1 MEQPVIKEGTLA
13 LIDTF
18 AYLFRS
24 YYMSAKNKPL
34 TNDKGFPTGLL
45 TGLVGMVKKFYKD
58 RKNMPFIVFALES
71 QTKTKRAEKL
81 GEYKQNRKD
90 APKEMLLQIPIAL
103 EWLQKMGFTC
113 VEVNGFEADDVIASL
128 ATLSPYKTRIYS
140 KDKDFNQLLSDK
152 IALFDGKTEF
162 LAKDCVEKYGILPSQ
177 FTDYQGIVGDSSD
190 NYKGV
195 KGIGSKNAKELLQQL
210 GSLEKIYENLD
221 LAKNLLS
228 PKMYQ
233 ALIQDKGSAFLSKEL
248 ATLER
253 GCIKEFDFLSCA
265 FPSENPLLKI
275 KDELKEYGFI
285 STLRDL
291 ENSPTPLILENTPL
305 LDSMPILENA
315 PILDSVPILENAPIL
330 DSVPASDN
338 APKKSRM
345 IVLES
350 AAPLNAFLEKLKN
363 PNARVFMRLVLNKE
377 KKVLALA
384 FLLQDQGY
392 FLPLE
397 EALFSPFSL
406 EFLENAFS
414 QMLQHAQ
421 IVGHDLKP
429 LLSFLKAKYQVPL
442 ENIRIQDTQILAF
455 LKNPEKVGFDEV
467 LREYLKEELIPHEKI
482 KDFKAKAEKSEQL
495 NTELNALKRLC
506 EYFETGGLEEGL
518 LTLARDIETPFVKV
532 LMDMEFQGF
541 KIDAPYFKRLEQEFK
556 DELKVLERQ
565 ILDLIGVDFNLN
577 SPKQLGEV
585 LYEKLG
591 LPKNKSHST
600 DEKNLLKILDKHPS
614 IALILEYREL
624 NKLFNTYTTPLL
636 RLKDKDDKIHTTFIQ
651 TGTATGRLS
660 SHSPNLQ
667 NIPVRSPKG
676 LLIRKGFIASSKEYC
691 LLGVDY
697 SQIELRLLAHFSQDK
712 DLMEAFLKGRDIHL
726 ETSKALFGGDLAK
739 EKRSIAKSI
748 NFGLVYGMGSKKLS
762 ETLNIPLN
770 EAKSYIEAYFKRFPS
785 IKDYLNRMKEEI
797 LKTSKAFTL
806 LGRYRVFDFT
816 GANDY
821 VKGNYLREGVNAI
834 FQGSASDLL
843 KLGMLKVS
851 ERFKNNPSV
860 RLLLQVHDELIFEI
874 EEKNAPELQQEIQ
887 RILNDEVYPLRVP
900 LETSAFVANRWNE
913 LKG

>member
-58 RKNMPFIVFALES
+58 KKNMPFIVFALES

-113 VEVNGFEADDVIASL
+113 VEVSGFEADDVIASL

-162 LAKDCVEKYGILPSQ
+162 LAKDCVKKYGILPSQ

-195 KGIGSKNAKELLQQL
+195 KGIGSKNAKELLQRL

-221 LAKNLLS
+221 LAKNLLN

-233 ALIQDKGSAFLSKEL
+233 ALIQDKESAFLSKEL

-253 GCIKEFDFLSCA
+253 GCIKEFDFSSCA

-291 ENSPTPLILENTPL
+291 ENSPTPLILENTPA
-305 LDSMPILENA
+305 LDNMPIL
-315 PILDSVPILENAPIL
+315 
-330 DSVPASDN
+330 DN

-350 AAPLNAFLEKLKN
+350 AAFLSAFLERLKKTK
-363 PNARVFMRLVLNKE
+363 ARIFTRLVLDKE

-384 FLLQDQGY
+384 FLCEDQGY

-414 QMLQHAQ
+414 QMLQHAC
-421 IVGHDLKP
+421 IIGHDLKP
-429 LLSFLKAKYQVPL
+429 LLSFLKAKYQVSL

-467 LREYLKEELIPHEKI
+467 LKEYLKEDLIPHEKI
-482 KDFKAKAEKSEQL
+482 KDFKTKAEKLELLSV
-495 NTELNALKRLC
+495 ELNALKRLC
-506 EYFETGGLEEGL
+506 EYFEKGGLEENL
-518 LTLARDIETPFVKV
+518 LSLARGVETPFMKV
-532 LMDMEFQGF
+532 LMGMEFQGF

-556 DELKVLERQ
+556 NELHVLERQ

-577 SPKQLGEV
+577 SPKQLSEI
-585 LYEKLG
+585 LYEKLE
-591 LPKNKSHST
+591 LPQNKSRST
-600 DEKNLLKILDKHPS
+600 DEKSLLKILDKHPS

-762 ETLNIPLN
+762 ETLNIPLS

-806 LGRYRVFDFT
+806 LGRYRVFDFA
-816 GANDY
+816 GANDHI
-821 VKGNYLREGVNAI
+821 KGNYLREGVNAI

-874 EEKNAPELQQEIQ
+874 EEKNALELQQEIQ

-900 LETSAFVANRWNE
+900 LETSAFIAKRWNE

>member
-1 MEQPVIKEGTLA
+1 MEEPVIKEGTLA

-58 RKNMPFIVFALES
+58 KKNMPFIVFALES

-103 EWLQKMGFTC
+103 EWLQKMGFVC

-195 KGIGSKNAKELLQQL
+195 KGIGSKNAKELLQRL

-253 GCIKEFDFLSCA
+253 GCIKEFDFSSCA

-291 ENSPTPLILENTPL
+291 ENSPTPLILENAPL
-305 LDSMPILENA
+305 LDNT
-315 PILDSVPILENAPIL
+315 
-330 DSVPASDN
+330 PASDN

-345 IVLES
+345 IVLENIALLS
-350 AAPLNAFLEKLKN
+350 AFLEKLEKTK
-363 PNARVFMRLVLNKE
+363 ARIFMRLALDKE

-384 FLLQDQGY
+384 FLYEDQGY

-397 EALFSPFSL
+397 EALFSPFSS
-406 EFLENAFS
+406 EFLQNAFFK
-414 QMLQHAQ
+414 MLQHAQ
-421 IVGHDLKP
+421 IIGHDLKP
-429 LLSFLKAKYQVPL
+429 LLSFLKAKYQVSL

-467 LREYLKEELIPHEKI
+467 LKEYLKEELVPHEKI
-482 KDFKAKAEKSEQL
+482 KDFKTKSKAEKLELLSV
-495 NTELNALKRLC
+495 ELNALKRLC
-506 EYFETGGLEEGL
+506 EYFEKGGLEEGL
-518 LTLARDIETPFVKV
+518 LALAREVETPFMKV
-532 LMDMEFQGF
+532 LMGMEFQGF

-556 DELKVLERQ
+556 NELHVLERQ

-577 SPKQLGEV
+577 SPKQLSEI
-585 LYEKLG
+585 LYEKLE
-591 LPKNKSHST
+591 LPQNKSHST
-600 DEKNLLKILDKHPS
+600 DEKSLLKILDKHPS

-676 LLIRKGFIASSKEYC
+676 LLIRKGFISSSKEYC

-712 DLMEAFLKGRDIHL
+712 DLMDAFLKGRDIHL
-726 ETSKALFGGDLAK
+726 ETSKALFGEDLAK

-806 LGRYRVFDFT
+806 LGRYRVFDFA
-816 GANDY
+816 GVNDY
-821 VKGNYLREGVNAI
+821 IKGNYLREGVNAI

-851 ERFKNNPSV
+851 ERFKNDPSV

-874 EEKNAPELQQEIQ
+874 EEKNALELQQEIQ

-900 LETSAFVANRWNE
+900 LETSAFMAKRWNE

>member
-1 MEQPVIKEGTLA
+1 MEEPVIKEGTLA

-113 VEVNGFEADDVIASL
+113 VEVSGFEADDVIASL

-195 KGIGSKNAKELLQQL
+195 KGIGSKNAKELLQRL

-233 ALIQDKGSAFLSKEL
+233 ALIQDKESAFLSKEL

-291 ENSPTPLILENTPL
+291 ENSPTPLILENTPA
-305 LDSMPILENA
+305 LENT
-315 PILDSVPILENAPIL
+315 L
-330 DSVPASDN
+330 ASDN

-345 IVLES
+345 IVLENTE
-350 AAPLNAFLEKLKN
+350 PLSAFLEKLKKT
-363 PNARVFMRLVLNKE
+363 NARIFMRLVLDKE

-384 FLLQDQGY
+384 FLYEDQGY

-406 EFLENAFS
+406 EFLQNAFFK
-414 QMLQHAQ
+414 MLQHAQ
-421 IVGHDLKP
+421 IIGHDLKP
-429 LLSFLKAKYQVPL
+429 LLSFLKAKYQVSL

-467 LREYLKEELIPHEKI
+467 LKEYLKEEWIPHEKI
-482 KDFKAKAEKSEQL
+482 KDFKTKSKVGKLEQL
-495 NTELNALKRLC
+495 DMELNALKRLC
-506 EYFETGGLEEGL
+506 EYFEKGGLEENL
-518 LTLARDIETPFVKV
+518 LALAREVETPFVKV
-532 LMDMEFQGF
+532 LMGMEFQGF

-556 DELKVLERQ
+556 NELHVLERQ
-565 ILDLIGVDFNLN
+565 ILELIGVDFNLN
-577 SPKQLGEV
+577 SPKQLSEI
-585 LYEKLG
+585 LYEKLE
-591 LPKNKSHST
+591 LPQNKSHST
-600 DEKNLLKILDKHPS
+600 DEKSLLKILDKHPS

-712 DLMEAFLKGRDIHL
+712 DLMDAFLKGRDIHL
-726 ETSKALFGGDLAK
+726 ETSKALFGEDLAK

-785 IKDYLNRMKEEI
+785 IKDYLSRMKEEI

-821 VKGNYLREGVNAI
+821 IKGNYLREGVNAI

-874 EEKNAPELQQEIQ
+874 EEKNALELQQEIQ

-900 LETSAFVANRWNE
+900 LETSAFIAKRWNE

>member
-34 TNDKGFPTGLL
+34 TNNKGFPTGLL

-58 RKNMPFIVFALES
+58 KKNMPFIVFALES

-113 VEVNGFEADDVIASL
+113 VEVSGFEADDVIASL

-162 LAKDCVEKYGILPSQ
+162 LAKDCVKKYGILPSQ

-195 KGIGSKNAKELLQQL
+195 KGIGSKNAKELLQRL

-233 ALIQDKGSAFLSKEL
+233 ALIQDKESAFLSKEL

-253 GCIKEFDFLSCA
+253 ECIKEFDFSSCT

-291 ENSPTPLILENTPL
+291 ENSPTPLILDNTPL
-305 LDSMPILENA
+305 LENT
-315 PILDSVPILENAPIL
+315 PT
-330 DSVPASDN
+330 SDN

-345 IVLES
+345 IVLENTAFLS
-350 AAPLNAFLEKLKN
+350 AFLEKLEN
-363 PNARVFMRLVLNKE
+363 SNARIFMRLVLDKE

-384 FLLQDQGY
+384 FLYEDQGY

-397 EALFSPFSL
+397 EVLFSPFSL
-406 EFLENAFS
+406 EFLQNAFFK
-414 QMLQHAQ
+414 MLQHAQ
-421 IVGHDLKP
+421 IIGHDLKP
-429 LLSFLKAKYQVPL
+429 LLSFLKAKYQVSL

-467 LREYLKEELIPHEKI
+467 LKEYLKEEWIPHEKI
-482 KDFKAKAEKSEQL
+482 KDFKTKSKAEKLEQL
-495 NTELNALKRLC
+495 DMELNALKRLC
-506 EYFETGGLEEGL
+506 EYFEKGGLEEGL
-518 LTLARDIETPFVKV
+518 LVLAREVETPFMKV
-532 LMDMEFQGF
+532 LMGMEFQGF
-541 KIDAPYFKRLEQEFK
+541 KIDTPYFKRLEQEFK
-556 DELKVLERQ
+556 NELHVLERQ
-565 ILDLIGVDFNLN
+565 ILELIGADFNLN
-577 SPKQLGEV
+577 SPKQLSEI
-585 LYEKLG
+585 LYEKLE

-600 DEKNLLKILDKHPS
+600 DEKSLLKILDKHPS

-712 DLMEAFLKGRDIHL
+712 DLMDAFLKGRDIHL
-726 ETSKALFGGDLAK
+726 ETSKALFGEDLAK

-762 ETLNIPLN
+762 ETLNIPLS

-821 VKGNYLREGVNAI
+821 IKGNYLRESVNAI

-874 EEKNAPELQQEIQ
+874 EEKNALELQQEIQ

-900 LETSAFVANRWNE
+900 LETSAFIAKRWNE

>member
-195 KGIGSKNAKELLQQL
+195 KGIGSKNAKELLQRL

-233 ALIQDKGSAFLSKEL
+233 ALIHDKESAFLSKEL

-291 ENSPTPLILENTPL
+291 ENSPTPLILDNAPV
-305 LDSMPILENA
+305 LENA
-315 PILDSVPILENAPIL
+315 SAL
-330 DSVPASDN
+330 DN

-345 IVLES
+345 IVLEN
-350 AAPLNAFLEKLKN
+350 AAPLSAFLEKLEKT
-363 PNARVFMRLVLNKE
+363 NARVFMRLVLDKE

-384 FLLQDQGY
+384 FLYEDQGY

-406 EFLENAFS
+406 EFLQNAFS
-414 QMLQHAQ
+414 QMLQHVQ
-421 IVGHDLKP
+421 IIGHDLKP

-467 LREYLKEELIPHEKI
+467 LKEYLKEDLVSHEKI
-482 KDFKAKAEKSEQL
+482 KDFKTKSKVEKLEQL
-495 NTELNALKRLC
+495 DMELNALKRLC
-506 EYFETGGLEEGL
+506 EYFEKGGLEENL
-518 LTLARDIETPFVKV
+518 LALAREIETPFVKV
-532 LMDMEFQGF
+532 LMGMEFQGF

-556 DELKVLERQ
+556 NELNVLERQ

-624 NKLFNTYTTPLL
+624 SKLFNTYTTPLL

-726 ETSKALFGGDLAK
+726 ETSKALFGEDLAK

-762 ETLNIPLN
+762 ETLNISLN

-821 VKGNYLREGVNAI
+821 IKGNYLREGVNAI

-874 EEKNAPELQQEIQ
+874 EEKNALELQQEIQ

-900 LETSAFVANRWNE
+900 LETSAFVAKRWNE
-913 LKG
+913 LKD

>member
-34 TNDKGFPTGLL
+34 TNNKGFPTGLL

-152 IALFDGKTEF
+152 IVLFDGKTEF

-190 NYKGV
+190 NYKGI
-195 KGIGSKNAKELLQQL
+195 KGIGSKNAKELLQRL

-233 ALIQDKGSAFLSKEL
+233 ALIQDKASAFLSKEL

-253 GCIKEFDFLSCA
+253 GCIKEFDFLGCA

-291 ENSPTPLILENTPL
+291 ENSPLIL
-305 LDSMPILENA
+305 DNA
-315 PILDSVPILENAPIL
+315 SAL
-330 DSVPASDN
+330 DN
-338 APKKSRM
+338 APTLDSALSLDNASKKSRM
-345 IVLES
+345 IVLEN
-350 AAPLNAFLEKLKN
+350 AALLSMFLEKLKN
-363 PNARVFMRLVLNKE
+363 PNARVFARLVLDKE

-384 FLLQDQGY
+384 FLLEDQGY

-406 EFLENAFS
+406 GFLENAFS

-421 IVGHDLKP
+421 IIGHDLKP
-429 LLSFLKAKYQVPL
+429 LLSFLKAKYQVSL

-467 LREYLKEELIPHEKI
+467 LKEYLKEDLIPHEKI
-482 KDFKAKAEKSEQL
+482 KDFKTKAEKLELLSV
-495 NTELNALKRLC
+495 ELNALKRLC
-506 EYFETGGLEEGL
+506 EYFEKGGLEEDL
-518 LTLARDIETPFVKV
+518 LTLARDIETPFMKV
-532 LMDMEFQGF
+532 LMGMEFQGF

-565 ILDLIGVDFNLN
+565 ILELIGVDFNLN

-785 IKDYLNRMKEEI
+785 IKDYLNGMREEI

-806 LGRYRVFDFT
+806 FGRYRVFDFT

-821 VKGNYLREGVNAI
+821 IKGNYLREGVNAI

-874 EEKNAPELQQEIQ
+874 EEKNALELQQEIQ

>member
-58 RKNMPFIVFALES
+58 KKNMPFIVFALES

-162 LAKDCVEKYGILPSQ
+162 LVKDCVEKYGILPSQ

-190 NYKGV
+190 NYKGI

-233 ALIQDKGSAFLSKEL
+233 ALIHDKESAFLSKEL

-291 ENSPTPLILENTPL
+291 ENSPLIV
-305 LDSMPILENA
+305 ENA
-315 PILDSVPILENAPIL
+315 PILNNAPTLDSTPIL
-330 DSVPASDN
+330 DN
-338 APKKSRM
+338 TPKKSRM
-345 IVLES
+345 IVLENTELLS
-350 AAPLNAFLEKLKN
+350 MSLEKLKN
-363 PNARVFMRLVLNKE
+363 PNARVFVRLVLDKE

-406 EFLENAFS
+406 EFLQNAFS
-414 QMLQHAQ
+414 QILQHAC
-421 IVGHDLKP
+421 IIGHDLKP
-429 LLSFLKAKYQVPL
+429 LLSFLKAKYQVSL
-442 ENIRIQDTQILAF
+442 ENIHIQDTQILAF

-467 LREYLKEELIPHEKI
+467 LREYLKEELVPHEKI
-482 KDFKAKAEKSEQL
+482 KDFKTKSKAEKSEQL
-495 NTELNALKRLC
+495 NMELNALKRLC
-506 EYFETGGLEEGL
+506 EYFEKGGLEEDL
-518 LTLARDIETPFVKV
+518 LILARDIETPFVKV
-532 LMDMEFQGF
+532 LMGMEFQGF

-556 DELKVLERQ
+556 DELNILEHQ

-577 SPKQLGEV
+577 SPKQLSEV
-585 LYEKLG
+585 LYDKLG

-614 IALILEYREL
+614 IPLILEYREL

-762 ETLNIPLN
+762 ETLNIPLS

-806 LGRYRVFDFT
+806 LGRYRVFDFN
-816 GANDY
+816 GVNDY

-834 FQGSASDLL
+834 FQGSTSDLL

-900 LETSAFVANRWNE
+900 LETSAFIAKRWNE

>member
-1 MEQPVIKEGTLA
+1 MEEPVIKEGTLA

-103 EWLQKMGFTC
+103 EWLQKMGFVC
-113 VEVNGFEADDVIASL
+113 VEVSGFEADDVIASL

-195 KGIGSKNAKELLQQL
+195 KGIGSKNAKELLQRL

-233 ALIQDKGSAFLSKEL
+233 ALIQDKESAFLSKEL

-253 GCIKEFDFLSCA
+253 GCIKEFDFSSCA

-291 ENSPTPLILENTPL
+291 ENSPTPLILNNTPALENT
-305 LDSMPILENA
+305 
-315 PILDSVPILENAPIL
+315 
-330 DSVPASDN
+330 PASDN
-338 APKKSRM
+338 APKKSRL
-345 IVLES
+345 IVLENPE
-350 AAPLNAFLEKLKN
+350 PLSAFLEKLKN
-363 PNARVFMRLVLNKE
+363 SNARIFMRLALDKE

-384 FLLQDQGY
+384 FLYEDQGY

-406 EFLENAFS
+406 EFLQNAFFK
-414 QMLQHAQ
+414 MLQHAQ
-421 IVGHDLKP
+421 IIGHDLKP
-429 LLSFLKAKYQVPL
+429 LLSFLKAKYQVSL

-467 LREYLKEELIPHEKI
+467 LKEYLKEEWSPHEKI
-482 KDFKAKAEKSEQL
+482 KDFKTKSKAGKLEQL
-495 NTELNALKRLC
+495 DMELNALKRLC
-506 EYFETGGLEEGL
+506 EYFEKGGLEEGL
-518 LTLARDIETPFVKV
+518 LALAREVETPFMKV
-532 LMDMEFQGF
+532 LMGMEFQGF
-541 KIDAPYFKRLEQEFK
+541 KIDAPYFKHLEQEFK
-556 DELKVLERQ
+556 NELHVLERQ

-577 SPKQLGEV
+577 SPKQLSEI
-585 LYEKLG
+585 LYEKLE

-600 DEKNLLKILDKHPS
+600 DEKSLLKILDKHPS

-712 DLMEAFLKGRDIHL
+712 DLMDAFLKGRDIHL

-806 LGRYRVFDFT
+806 LGRYRVFDFN
-816 GANDY
+816 GVNDY
-821 VKGNYLREGVNAI
+821 IKGNYLREGVNAI

-874 EEKNAPELQQEIQ
+874 EEKNALELQQEIQ

>member
-113 VEVNGFEADDVIASL
+113 VEISGFEADDVIATL

-233 ALIQDKGSAFLSKEL
+233 ALIQDKESAFLSKEL

-291 ENSPTPLILENTPL
+291 ENSPTPLIV
-305 LDSMPILENA
+305 ENA
-315 PILDSVPILENAPIL
+315 PILNNAPTLDSTPIL
-330 DSVPASDN
+330 DN
-338 APKKSRM
+338 APKKSRL

-350 AAPLNAFLEKLKN
+350 AEPLSMFLEKLKN
-363 PNARVFMRLVLNKE
+363 PNARVFMRLVLDKD
-377 KKVLALA
+377 KKILALA

-406 EFLENAFS
+406 EFLQNAFS
-414 QMLQHAQ
+414 QMLQHAC
-421 IVGHDLKP
+421 IIGHDLKP
-429 LLSFLKAKYQVPL
+429 LLSFLKAKYQVSL
-442 ENIRIQDTQILAF
+442 ENIHIQDTQILAF

-467 LREYLKEELIPHEKI
+467 LKEYLKEDLIPHEKI
-482 KDFKAKAEKSEQL
+482 KDFKTTSKAEKSGQL
-495 NTELNALKRLC
+495 NMELNALKRLC
-506 EYFETGGLEEGL
+506 EYFEKGGLEENL
-518 LTLARDIETPFVKV
+518 LTLAKGIETPFVKV
-532 LMDMEFQGF
+532 LMGMEFQGF

-556 DELKVLERQ
+556 NELNVLERQ

-577 SPKQLGEV
+577 SPKQLGEI
-585 LYEKLG
+585 LYDKLG

-614 IALILEYREL
+614 IPLILEYREL

-726 ETSKALFGGDLAK
+726 ETSKALFGEDLAK

-762 ETLNIPLN
+762 ETLSIPLS

-785 IKDYLNRMKEEI
+785 IKDYLNGMREEI

-900 LETSAFVANRWNE
+900 LETSAFIAKRWNE

>member
-1 MEQPVIKEGTLA
+1 MEEPVIKEGTLA

-103 EWLQKMGFTC
+103 EWLQKMGFAC
-113 VEVNGFEADDVIASL
+113 VEVSGFEADDVIASL

-162 LAKDCVEKYGILPSQ
+162 LAQDCVEKYGILPSQ

-195 KGIGSKNAKELLQQL
+195 KGIGSKNAKELLQRL

-233 ALIQDKGSAFLSKEL
+233 ALIQDKESAFLSKEL

-291 ENSPTPLILENTPL
+291 ENSPTPLILDNTPL
-305 LDSMPILENA
+305 LE
-315 PILDSVPILENAPIL
+315 
-330 DSVPASDN
+330 N
-338 APKKSRM
+338 APKKSCM

-350 AAPLNAFLEKLKN
+350 AAPLSAFLERLKKT
-363 PNARVFMRLVLNKE
+363 NARIFMRLALDKE

-384 FLLQDQGY
+384 FLYEDQGY

-406 EFLENAFS
+406 EFLQNAFFK
-414 QMLQHAQ
+414 MLQHAQ
-421 IVGHDLKP
+421 IIGHDLKP
-429 LLSFLKAKYQVPL
+429 LLSFLKAKYQVSL

-467 LREYLKEELIPHEKI
+467 LKEYLKEEWIPHEKI
-482 KDFKAKAEKSEQL
+482 KDFKTKSKAGKLEQL
-495 NTELNALKRLC
+495 DMELNALKRLC
-506 EYFETGGLEEGL
+506 EYFEKGGLEENL
-518 LTLARDIETPFVKV
+518 LALAREVETPFVKV
-532 LMDMEFQGF
+532 LMGMEFQGF

-556 DELKVLERQ
+556 NELHVLERQ
-565 ILDLIGVDFNLN
+565 ILELIGVDFNLN
-577 SPKQLGEV
+577 SPKQLSEI
-585 LYEKLG
+585 LYEKLE
-591 LPKNKSHST
+591 LPQNKSRST
-600 DEKNLLKILDKHPS
+600 DEKSLLKILDKHPS

-762 ETLNIPLN
+762 ETLNIPLS

-806 LGRYRVFDFT
+806 LGRYRVFDFA

-821 VKGNYLREGVNAI
+821 IKGNYLREGVNAI

-874 EEKNAPELQQEIQ
+874 EEKNALELQQEIQ

-900 LETSAFVANRWNE
+900 LETSAFIAKRWNE

>member
-1 MEQPVIKEGTLA
+1 MEEPVIKEGTLA

-24 YYMSAKNKPL
+24 YYMSTKNKPL

-113 VEVNGFEADDVIASL
+113 VEVSGFEADDVIASL

-152 IALFDGKTEF
+152 IVLFDGKTEF
-162 LAKDCVEKYGILPSQ
+162 LAKDCVKKYGILPSQ

-195 KGIGSKNAKELLQQL
+195 KGIGSKNAKELLQRL

-233 ALIQDKGSAFLSKEL
+233 ALIQDKESAFLSKEL

-253 GCIKEFDFLSCA
+253 GCIKEFDFSSCA

-291 ENSPTPLILENTPL
+291 ENSPTPLILDNAPL
-305 LDSMPILENA
+305 LDNTL
-315 PILDSVPILENAPIL
+315 
-330 DSVPASDN
+330 ASDN

-345 IVLES
+345 IVLENTV
-350 AAPLNAFLEKLKN
+350 PLSAFLEKLKKT
-363 PNARVFMRLVLNKE
+363 NARIFMRLVLDKE

-384 FLLQDQGY
+384 FLYEDQGY

-406 EFLENAFS
+406 EFLQNAFFK
-414 QMLQHAQ
+414 MLQHAQ
-421 IVGHDLKP
+421 IIGHDLKP
-429 LLSFLKAKYQVPL
+429 LLSFLKAKYQVSL

-467 LREYLKEELIPHEKI
+467 LKEYLKEEWIPHEKI
-482 KDFKAKAEKSEQL
+482 KDFKTKSKAGKLEQL
-495 NTELNALKRLC
+495 DMELNALKRLC
-506 EYFETGGLEEGL
+506 EYFEKGGLEENL
-518 LTLARDIETPFVKV
+518 LALAREVETPFVKV
-532 LMDMEFQGF
+532 LMGMEFQGF
-541 KIDAPYFKRLEQEFK
+541 KIDVPYFKRLEQELK
-556 DELKVLERQ
+556 NELHVLERQ
-565 ILDLIGVDFNLN
+565 ILELIGVDFNLN
-577 SPKQLGEV
+577 SPKQLSEI
-585 LYEKLG
+585 LYEKLE

-600 DEKNLLKILDKHPS
+600 DEKSLLKILDKHPS

-712 DLMEAFLKGRDIHL
+712 DLMDAFLKGRDIHL
-726 ETSKALFGGDLAK
+726 ETSKALFGEDLAK

-821 VKGNYLREGVNAI
+821 IKGNYLREGVNAI

-874 EEKNAPELQQEIQ
+874 EEKNALELQQEIQ

-900 LETSAFVANRWNE
+900 LETSAFMAKRWNE

>member
-1 MEQPVIKEGTLA
+1 MEEPVIKEGTLA

-58 RKNMPFIVFALES
+58 KKNMPFIVFALES

-113 VEVNGFEADDVIASL
+113 VEVSGFEADDVIASL

-195 KGIGSKNAKELLQQL
+195 KGIGSKNAKELLQRL

-253 GCIKEFDFLSCA
+253 GCIKEFDFSSCA

-291 ENSPTPLILENTPL
+291 ENSPTPLILDNTPL
-305 LDSMPILENA
+305 LDNT
-315 PILDSVPILENAPIL
+315 
-330 DSVPASDN
+330 PASDN

-345 IVLES
+345 IVLENT
-350 AAPLNAFLEKLKN
+350 APLSAFLEKLKKTN
-363 PNARVFMRLVLNKE
+363 ERIFMRLVLDKE

-384 FLLQDQGY
+384 FLYEDQGY

-406 EFLENAFS
+406 EFLQNAFS
-414 QMLQHAQ
+414 QILQHAQ
-421 IVGHDLKP
+421 IIGHDLKP
-429 LLSFLKAKYQVPL
+429 LLSFLKAKYQVSL

-467 LREYLKEELIPHEKI
+467 LKQYLKEELIPHEKI
-482 KDFKAKAEKSEQL
+482 KDFKTKSKAGKLEQL
-495 NTELNALKRLC
+495 DMELNALKRLC
-506 EYFETGGLEEGL
+506 EYFEKGGLEENL
-518 LTLARDIETPFVKV
+518 LALAREVETPFVKV
-532 LMDMEFQGF
+532 LMGMEFQGF

-556 DELKVLERQ
+556 NELHVLERQ
-565 ILDLIGVDFNLN
+565 ILELIGANFNLN
-577 SPKQLGEV
+577 SPKQLSEV
-585 LYEKLG
+585 LYEKLE
-591 LPKNKSHST
+591 LPQNKSRST
-600 DEKNLLKILDKHPS
+600 DEKSLLKILDKHPS

-712 DLMEAFLKGRDIHL
+712 DLIDAFLKGRDIHL
-726 ETSKALFGGDLAK
+726 ETSKALFGEDLAK

-806 LGRYRVFDFT
+806 LGRYRVFDFV

-874 EEKNAPELQQEIQ
+874 EEKNALELQQEIQ

>member
-1 MEQPVIKEGTLA
+1 MEEPVIKEGTLA

-34 TNDKGFPTGLL
+34 TNVKGFPTGLL

-58 RKNMPFIVFALES
+58 KKNMPFIVFALES

-113 VEVNGFEADDVIASL
+113 VEVSGFEADDVIASL

-162 LAKDCVEKYGILPSQ
+162 LVKDCVEKYGILPSQ

-195 KGIGSKNAKELLQQL
+195 KGIGSKNAKELLQRL

-253 GCIKEFDFLSCA
+253 GCIKEFDFSSCA

-291 ENSPTPLILENTPL
+291 ENPPTPLILEN
-305 LDSMPILENA
+305 M
-315 PILDSVPILENAPIL
+315 
-330 DSVPASDN
+330 PASDNAPLLEN

-345 IVLES
+345 IVLENT
-350 AAPLNAFLEKLKN
+350 APLSAFLEKLKN
-363 PNARVFMRLVLNKE
+363 SNARIFMRLVLDKE

-384 FLLQDQGY
+384 FLFKDQGY

-406 EFLENAFS
+406 EFLQNAFFK
-414 QMLQHAQ
+414 MLQHAQ

-429 LLSFLKAKYQVPL
+429 LLSFLKAKYQVSL

-467 LREYLKEELIPHEKI
+467 LKEYLKEEWIPHEKI
-482 KDFKAKAEKSEQL
+482 KDFKTKSKAEKLELLSV
-495 NTELNALKRLC
+495 ELNALKRLC
-506 EYFETGGLEEGL
+506 EYFEKGGLEEGL
-518 LTLARDIETPFVKV
+518 LALAREVETPFVKV
-532 LMDMEFQGF
+532 LIGMEFQGF

-556 DELKVLERQ
+556 NELHVLECQ
-565 ILDLIGVDFNLN
+565 ILELIGVDFNLN
-577 SPKQLGEV
+577 SPKQLSEI
-585 LYEKLG
+585 LYEKLE
-591 LPKNKSHST
+591 LPQNKSHST
-600 DEKNLLKILDKHPS
+600 DEKSLLKILDKHPS

-712 DLMEAFLKGRDIHL
+712 DLMDAFLKGRDIHL
-726 ETSKALFGGDLAK
+726 ETSKALFGEDLAK

-821 VKGNYLREGVNAI
+821 IKSNYLREGVNAI

-900 LETSAFVANRWNE
+900 LETSAFIAKRWNE

>member
-58 RKNMPFIVFALES
+58 KKNMPFIVFALES
-71 QTKTKRAEKL
+71 QTKTKRSEKL

-113 VEVNGFEADDVIASL
+113 VEVSGFEADDVIASL

-195 KGIGSKNAKELLQQL
+195 KGIGSKNAKELLQRL

-233 ALIQDKGSAFLSKEL
+233 ALIQDKESAFLSKEL

-253 GCIKEFDFLSCA
+253 GCIKEFDFSSCA

-291 ENSPTPLILENTPL
+291 ENSPTPLILEN
-305 LDSMPILENA
+305 A
-315 PILDSVPILENAPIL
+315 PTS
-330 DSVPASDN
+330 DSVPALEN
-338 APKKSRM
+338 APKKSRL
-345 IVLES
+345 IVLENT
-350 AAPLNAFLEKLKN
+350 APFNAFLEKLKKT
-363 PNARVFMRLVLNKE
+363 NARIFMRLVLDKE

-384 FLLQDQGY
+384 FLLEDQGY

-406 EFLENAFS
+406 EFLQNAFS
-414 QMLQHAQ
+414 QMLQHAC
-421 IVGHDLKP
+421 IIGHDLKP
-429 LLSFLKAKYQVPL
+429 LLSFLKAKYQVSL
-442 ENIRIQDTQILAF
+442 EDIRIQDTQILAF

-467 LREYLKEELIPHEKI
+467 LKEYLKEELVPHEKI
-482 KDFKAKAEKSEQL
+482 KDFKTKSKAGKLEQL
-495 NTELNALKRLC
+495 DMELNALKRLC
-506 EYFETGGLEEGL
+506 EYFEKGGLEEGL
-518 LTLARDIETPFVKV
+518 LALAREVETPFIKV
-532 LMDMEFQGF
+532 LMGMEFQGF

-556 DELKVLERQ
+556 NELHALERQ

-577 SPKQLGEV
+577 SPKQLSEV

-600 DEKNLLKILDKHPS
+600 DEKSLLKILDKHPS

-676 LLIRKGFIASSKEYC
+676 LLIRKGFIASSNEYC

-712 DLMEAFLKGRDIHL
+712 DLMDAFLKGRDIHL

-770 EAKSYIEAYFKRFPS
+770 EAKNYIEAYFKRFPS

-821 VKGNYLREGVNAI
+821 IKGNYLREGVNAI

-874 EEKNAPELQQEIQ
+874 EEKNALELQQEIQ

-900 LETSAFVANRWNE
+900 LETSVFMAKRWNE

>member
-1 MEQPVIKEGTLA
+1 MEEPVIKEGTLA

-34 TNDKGFPTGLL
+34 TNVKGFPTGLL

-113 VEVNGFEADDVIASL
+113 VEVSGFEADDVIASL

-195 KGIGSKNAKELLQQL
+195 KGIGSKNAKELLQRL

-233 ALIQDKGSAFLSKEL
+233 ALIQDKASAFLSKEL

-253 GCIKEFDFLSCA
+253 GCIKEFDFSSCA

-291 ENSPTPLILENTPL
+291 ENSPTPLILENAPA
-305 LDSMPILENA
+305 LDNA
-315 PILDSVPILENAPIL
+315 PTLDNTPTL
-330 DSVPASDN
+330 DN

-345 IVLES
+345 IVLENT
-350 AAPLNAFLEKLKN
+350 APLSAFLEKLEKT
-363 PNARVFMRLVLNKE
+363 NARVFMRLVLDKD

-384 FLLQDQGY
+384 FLYEDQGY

-397 EALFSPFSL
+397 EVLFSPFSS
-406 EFLENAFS
+406 EFLQNAFFK
-414 QMLQHAQ
+414 MLQHAQ
-421 IVGHDLKP
+421 IIGHDLKP
-429 LLSFLKAKYQVPL
+429 LLSFLKAKYQVSL

-467 LREYLKEELIPHEKI
+467 LKQYLKEEWIPHEKI
-482 KDFKAKAEKSEQL
+482 KDFKTKSKAEKLEQL
-495 NTELNALKRLC
+495 DMELNALKRLC
-506 EYFETGGLEEGL
+506 EYFEKGGLEEGL
-518 LTLARDIETPFVKV
+518 LALAREVETPFVKV
-532 LMDMEFQGF
+532 LMGMEFQGF

-556 DELKVLERQ
+556 NELHVLEHQ
-565 ILDLIGVDFNLN
+565 ILELIGANFNLN
-577 SPKQLGEV
+577 SPKQLSEI
-585 LYEKLG
+585 LYEKLE

-600 DEKNLLKILDKHPS
+600 DEKSLLKILDKHPS

-726 ETSKALFGGDLAK
+726 ETSKALFGEELAK

-806 LGRYRVFDFT
+806 LGRYRMFDFA
-816 GANDY
+816 GVNDY

-874 EEKNAPELQQEIQ
+874 EEKNALELQQEIQ

-900 LETSAFVANRWNE
+900 LETSAFMAKRWNE

>member
-24 YYMSAKNKPL
+24 YYMSAKTKPL

-113 VEVNGFEADDVIASL
+113 VEISGFEADDVIASL

-195 KGIGSKNAKELLQQL
+195 KGIGSKNAKELLQRL

-233 ALIQDKGSAFLSKEL
+233 ALIHDKGSAFLSKEL

-265 FPSENPLLKI
+265 FPSENPLLRI

-291 ENSPTPLILENTPL
+291 ENSPTPLIVENAPT
-305 LDSMPILENA
+305 LDSTPASDNA
-315 PILDSVPILENAPIL
+315 PILDSTSAL
-330 DSVPASDN
+330 DST
-338 APKKSRM
+338 PKKSCM

-350 AAPLNAFLEKLKN
+350 AEPLSMFLEKLKN
-363 PNARVFMRLVLNKE
+363 PNARVFMRLVLDKE

-384 FLLQDQGY
+384 FLYENQGY
-392 FLPLE
+392 FLALE

-406 EFLENAFS
+406 EFLQNAFS
-414 QMLQHAQ
+414 QMLQHAC
-421 IVGHDLKP
+421 IIGHDLKP

-467 LREYLKEELIPHEKI
+467 LREYLKEELVPHEKI
-482 KDFKAKAEKSEQL
+482 KDFKTTSKAEKSEQL
-495 NTELNALKRLC
+495 SLELNALKRLC
-506 EYFETGGLEEGL
+506 EYFEKGGLEEGL

-532 LMDMEFQGF
+532 LMGMEFQGF
-541 KIDAPYFKRLEQEFK
+541 KIDAPYFKHLEQEFK

-585 LYEKLG
+585 LYEKLE

-614 IALILEYREL
+614 IPLILEYREL

-762 ETLNIPLN
+762 ETLNISLN

-806 LGRYRVFDFT
+806 LGRYRVFDFN
-816 GANDY
+816 GVNDY
-821 VKGNYLREGVNAI
+821 IKGNYLREGVNAI

>member
-1 MEQPVIKEGTLA
+1 MEEPVIKEGTLA

-58 RKNMPFIVFALES
+58 KKNMPFIVFALES

-113 VEVNGFEADDVIASL
+113 VEVSGFEADDVIASL

-162 LAKDCVEKYGILPSQ
+162 LVKDCVEKYGILPSQ

-195 KGIGSKNAKELLQQL
+195 KGIGSKNAKELLQRL

-233 ALIQDKGSAFLSKEL
+233 ALIQDKESAFLSKEL

-253 GCIKEFDFLSCA
+253 GCIKEFDFSSCA

-291 ENSPTPLILENTPL
+291 ENSPTPLILENAPL
-305 LDSMPILENA
+305 LENT
-315 PILDSVPILENAPIL
+315 
-330 DSVPASDN
+330 PASEN

-350 AAPLNAFLEKLKN
+350 AAPLSAFLEKLKKT
-363 PNARVFMRLVLNKE
+363 NARIFMRLVLDKE
-377 KKVLALA
+377 KKVLALV
-384 FLLQDQGY
+384 FLYEDQGY

-406 EFLENAFS
+406 EFLQNAFFK
-414 QMLQHAQ
+414 MLQHAQ

-429 LLSFLKAKYQVPL
+429 LLSFLKAKYQVSL

-467 LREYLKEELIPHEKI
+467 LKQYLKEEWIPHEKI
-482 KDFKAKAEKSEQL
+482 KDFKTKSKAGKLEQL
-495 NTELNALKRLC
+495 DRELNALKRLC
-506 EYFETGGLEEGL
+506 EYFEKGGLEEGL
-518 LTLARDIETPFVKV
+518 LALAREIETPFMKV
-532 LMDMEFQGF
+532 LMGMEFQGF
-541 KIDAPYFKRLEQEFK
+541 KIDAPYFKRLGQEFK
-556 DELKVLERQ
+556 NELHVLERQ
-565 ILDLIGVDFNLN
+565 ILELIGVDFNLN
-577 SPKQLGEV
+577 SPKQLSEI
-585 LYEKLG
+585 LYEKLE
-591 LPKNKSHST
+591 LPQNKSHST
-600 DEKNLLKILDKHPS
+600 DEKSLLKILDKHPS

-712 DLMEAFLKGRDIHL
+712 DLMDAFLKGRDIHL
-726 ETSKALFGGDLAK
+726 ETSKALFGEDLAK

-770 EAKSYIEAYFKRFPS
+770 EAKSYIEAYFKRFPN

-806 LGRYRVFDFT
+806 LGRYRVFDFN

-821 VKGNYLREGVNAI
+821 IKSNYLREGVNAI

-874 EEKNAPELQQEIQ
+874 EEKNALELQQEIQ

-900 LETSAFVANRWNE
+900 LETSAFVAKRWNE

>member
-113 VEVNGFEADDVIASL
+113 VEISGFEADDVIASL

-195 KGIGSKNAKELLQQL
+195 KGIGSKNAKELLQRL

-221 LAKNLLS
+221 LVKNLLS

-233 ALIQDKGSAFLSKEL
+233 ALIQDKASAFLSKEL
-248 ATLER
+248 ATLQR

-291 ENSPTPLILENTPL
+291 ENSPLIVENA
-305 LDSMPILENA
+305 PILENA
-315 PILDSVPILENAPIL
+315 S
-330 DSVPASDN
+330 ASDN
-338 APKKSRM
+338 TPKKSRM

-350 AAPLNAFLEKLKN
+350 AAPLSAFLEKLEKT
-363 PNARVFMRLVLNKE
+363 NARVFMRLVLDKE

-384 FLLQDQGY
+384 FLFKDQGY

-406 EFLENAFS
+406 EFLQNAFFK
-414 QMLQHAQ
+414 MLQHAQ
-421 IVGHDLKP
+421 IIGHDLKP
-429 LLSFLKAKYQVPL
+429 LLSFLKAKYQVSL

-467 LREYLKEELIPHEKI
+467 LREYLKEELILHEKI
-482 KDFKAKAEKSEQL
+482 KDFKTKSKTEKLEQL
-495 NTELNALKRLC
+495 GMELNALKRLC
-506 EYFETGGLEEGL
+506 EYFEKGGLEEGL
-518 LTLARDIETPFVKV
+518 LALASGVETPFMKV
-532 LMDMEFQGF
+532 LMGMEFQGF

-556 DELKVLERQ
+556 NELQVLERQ
-565 ILDLIGVDFNLN
+565 ILELIGVDFNLN

-585 LYEKLG
+585 LYEKLE

-762 ETLNIPLN
+762 ETLNISLN

-806 LGRYRVFDFT
+806 LGRYRVFDFN
-816 GANDY
+816 GVNDY
-821 VKGNYLREGVNAI
+821 IKGNYLREGVNAI

-874 EEKNAPELQQEIQ
+874 EEKNALELQQEIQ

>member
-128 ATLSPYKTRIYS
+128 ATLSPYKTHIYS

-190 NYKGV
+190 NYKGI
-195 KGIGSKNAKELLQQL
+195 KGIGSKNAKELLQRL
-210 GSLEKIYENLD
+210 GSLENIYENLD

-291 ENSPTPLILENTPL
+291 ENSPLIL
-305 LDSMPILENA
+305 DNA
-315 PILDSVPILENAPIL
+315 PTSDST
-330 DSVPASDN
+330 PALDN
-338 APKKSRM
+338 APKKSHM

-350 AAPLNAFLEKLKN
+350 AASFSMFLEKLKN
-363 PNARVFMRLVLNKE
+363 PNARVFMRLVLDKE

-406 EFLENAFS
+406 EFLQNAFS
-414 QMLQHAQ
+414 QILQHAQ
-421 IVGHDLKP
+421 IIGHDLKP

-467 LREYLKEELIPHEKI
+467 LKEYLKEELILHEKI
-482 KDFKAKAEKSEQL
+482 KDFKTKAEKLELLSV
-495 NTELNALKRLC
+495 ELNALKRLC
-506 EYFETGGLEEGL
+506 EYFEKGGLEENL
-518 LTLARDIETPFVKV
+518 LALAREIETPFVKV

-565 ILDLIGVDFNLN
+565 ILELIGVDFNLN

-585 LYEKLG
+585 LYEKLK

-614 IALILEYREL
+614 IPLILEYREL

-762 ETLNIPLN
+762 ETLNIPLS

-806 LGRYRVFDFT
+806 LGRYRVFDFN
-816 GANDY
+816 GVNDY
-821 VKGNYLREGVNAI
+821 IKGNYLREGVNAI

-851 ERFKNNPSV
+851 KRFKNNSSV

>member
-1 MEQPVIKEGTLA
+1 MEEPVIKEGTLA

-34 TNDKGFPTGLL
+34 TNDKDFPTGLL

-58 RKNMPFIVFALES
+58 KKNMPFIVFALES

-113 VEVNGFEADDVIASL
+113 VEVSGFEADDVIASL

-195 KGIGSKNAKELLQQL
+195 KGIGSKNAKELLQRL

-233 ALIQDKGSAFLSKEL
+233 ALIQDKESAFLSKEL

-253 GCIKEFDFLSCA
+253 GCIKEFDFSSCT

-305 LDSMPILENA
+305 LDNTPALE
-315 PILDSVPILENAPIL
+315 
-330 DSVPASDN
+330 N

-345 IVLES
+345 IVLENPE
-350 AAPLNAFLEKLKN
+350 PLSAFLEKLKKT
-363 PNARVFMRLVLNKE
+363 NARIFMRLALDKE

-384 FLLQDQGY
+384 FLYEDQGY

-406 EFLENAFS
+406 EFLQNAFFK
-414 QMLQHAQ
+414 MLQHAQ
-421 IVGHDLKP
+421 IIGHDLKP
-429 LLSFLKAKYQVPL
+429 LLSFLKAKYQVSL

-467 LREYLKEELIPHEKI
+467 LKEYLKEELIPHEKI
-482 KDFKAKAEKSEQL
+482 KDFKTKSKAGKLEQL
-495 NTELNALKRLC
+495 DRELNALKRLC
-506 EYFETGGLEEGL
+506 EYFEKGGLEENL
-518 LTLARDIETPFVKV
+518 LALAREVETPFVKV
-532 LMDMEFQGF
+532 LMGMEFQGF
-541 KIDAPYFKRLEQEFK
+541 KIDVPYFKRLEQEFK
-556 DELKVLERQ
+556 NELHVLECQ

-577 SPKQLGEV
+577 SPKQLSEI
-585 LYEKLG
+585 LYEKLE
-591 LPKNKSHST
+591 LPQNKSHST
-600 DEKNLLKILDKHPS
+600 DEKSLLKILDKHPS

-712 DLMEAFLKGRDIHL
+712 DLIDAFLKGRDIHL
-726 ETSKALFGGDLAK
+726 ETSKALFGEDLAK

-821 VKGNYLREGVNAI
+821 IKGNYLREGVNAI
-834 FQGSASDLL
+834 FQGSVSDLL

-874 EEKNAPELQQEIQ
+874 EEKNALELQQEIK

-900 LETSAFVANRWNE
+900 LETSAFIAKRWNE

>member
-1 MEQPVIKEGTLA
+1 MEQPITKEGTLA

-24 YYMSAKNKPL
+24 YYMSAKTKPL

-45 TGLVGMVKKFYKD
+45 MGLVGMIKKFYKD

-71 QTKTKRAEKL
+71 QTKTKRSEKL

-103 EWLQKMGFTC
+103 KWLQKMGFTC
-113 VEVNGFEADDVIASL
+113 VEVSGFEADDVIASL

-140 KDKDFNQLLSDK
+140 KDKDFNQLLNDK

-190 NYKGV
+190 NYRGV

-210 GSLEKIYENLD
+210 GSLEKIYNNLD

-233 ALIQDKGSAFLSKEL
+233 ALIHDKESAFLSKEL

-253 GCIKEFDFLSCA
+253 ECIKEFDFLSCA
-265 FPSENPLLKI
+265 FPSENPLWKI

-291 ENSPTPLILENTPL
+291 ENTPMPLILDETPTLDSAPTKSSMIILENT
-305 LDSMPILENA
+305 
-315 PILDSVPILENAPIL
+315 
-330 DSVPASDN
+330 ASF
-338 APKKSRM
+338 S
-345 IVLES
+345 
-350 AAPLNAFLEKLKN
+350 AFLEKLEN
-363 PNARVFMRLVLNKE
+363 SNARVFVRLALNKE
-377 KKVLALA
+377 KEILALA
-384 FLLQDQGY
+384 FLFEYQGY

-397 EALFSPFSL
+397 EALFSPFSS
-406 EFLENAFS
+406 EFLQNAFS
-414 QMLQHAQ
+414 KMLQHAC
-421 IVGHDLKP
+421 IIGHDLKP
-429 LLSFLKAKYQVPL
+429 LLSFLKAKYQVSL
-442 ENIRIQDTQILAF
+442 ENIHIQDTQILAF

-467 LREYLKEELIPHEKI
+467 LKEYLKEDLILHEKI
-482 KDFKAKAEKSEQL
+482 KDFKTKSKAEKLEHLSV
-495 NTELNALKRLC
+495 ELNALKRLC
-506 EYFETGGLEEGL
+506 EYFEKEGLEEDL
-518 LTLARDIETPFVKV
+518 LSLAKEIEMPFMKV
-532 LMDMEFQGF
+532 LMNMEFQGF

-556 DELKVLERQ
+556 DGLKVLERQ
-565 ILDLIGVDFNLN
+565 ILDLIGEDFNLN
-577 SPKQLGEV
+577 SPKQLSGV
-585 LYEKLG
+585 LYEKLN

-600 DEKNLLKILDKHPS
+600 DEKNLLKIMDKHPS
-614 IALILEYREL
+614 IPLILEYREL
-624 NKLFNTYTTPLL
+624 NKLSNTYITPLL

-667 NIPVRSPKG
+667 NIPVRSSKG
-676 LLIRKGFIASSKEYC
+676 LLIRKGFISSSKEYC

-726 ETSKALFGGDLAK
+726 ETSRALFGENLAK

-785 IKDYLNRMKEEI
+785 IKDYLNSMQEAI

-806 LGRYRVFDFT
+806 LGRYRVFDFN
-816 GANDY
+816 GVNDY

-851 ERFKNNPSV
+851 ERFKNDSSV

-874 EEKNAPELQQEIQ
+874 EEKNALELRQEIQ
-887 RILNDEVYPLRVP
+887 RILNNEVYALRVP
-900 LETSAFVANRWNE
+900 LETSAFIAKRWND

>member
-24 YYMSAKNKPL
+24 YYMSAKTKPL

-58 RKNMPFIVFALES
+58 KKNMPFIVFALES

-113 VEVNGFEADDVIASL
+113 VEMSGFEADDVIATL

-233 ALIQDKGSAFLSKEL
+233 ALIQDKESAFLSKEL

-291 ENSPTPLILENTPL
+291 ENSPLIV
-305 LDSMPILENA
+305 DNA
-315 PILDSVPILENAPIL
+315 PILDNASALE
-330 DSVPASDN
+330 N

-345 IVLES
+345 IVLENT
-350 AAPLNAFLEKLKN
+350 APLSVFLEKLKN
-363 PNARVFMRLVLNKE
+363 PNARVFVRLVLDKD
-377 KKVLALA
+377 KKILALA

-406 EFLENAFS
+406 EFLQNAFS
-414 QMLQHAQ
+414 QILQHAC
-421 IVGHDLKP
+421 IIGHDLKP
-429 LLSFLKAKYQVPL
+429 LLSFLKAKYQVSL

-455 LKNPEKVGFDEV
+455 LKNPEKVGFDEA
-467 LREYLKEELIPHEKI
+467 LKEYLKEDLIPHEKI
-482 KDFKAKAEKSEQL
+482 KDFKTKSKAEKSEQL
-495 NTELNALKRLC
+495 NMELNALKRLC
-506 EYFETGGLEEGL
+506 EYFEKGGLEEGL
-518 LTLARDIETPFVKV
+518 LTLASGIETPFVKV

-556 DELKVLERQ
+556 NELNVLERQ

-614 IALILEYREL
+614 IPLILEYREL

-726 ETSKALFGGDLAK
+726 ETSKALFGEDLAK

-762 ETLNIPLN
+762 ETLSIPLS

-785 IKDYLNRMKEEI
+785 IKDYLNGMREEI

-816 GANDY
+816 GVNDY

-874 EEKNAPELQQEIQ
+874 EEKNAPELQREIQ

-900 LETSAFVANRWNE
+900 LETSAFIAKRWNE

>member
-24 YYMSAKNKPL
+24 YYMSTKNKPL

-58 RKNMPFIVFALES
+58 KKNMPFIVFALES

-81 GEYKQNRKD
+81 GAYKQNRKD

-113 VEVNGFEADDVIASL
+113 VEVSGFEADDVIASL

-162 LAKDCVEKYGILPSQ
+162 LVKDCVKKYGILPSQ

-195 KGIGSKNAKELLQQL
+195 KGIGSKNAKELLQRL

-233 ALIQDKGSAFLSKEL
+233 ALIQDKASAFLSKEL

-265 FPSENPLLKI
+265 FPNENPLLKI

-291 ENSPTPLILENTPL
+291 ENSPLIA
-305 LDSMPILENA
+305 ENA
-315 PILDSVPILENAPIL
+315 PISDSVPILDNAPTL
-330 DSVPASDN
+330 DN
-338 APKKSRM
+338 APKKSCL

-350 AAPLNAFLEKLKN
+350 TEPLSAFLEKLKN
-363 PNARVFMRLVLNKE
+363 PNARVFMRLVLDKE

-406 EFLENAFS
+406 EFLQNAFS
-414 QMLQHAQ
+414 QMLQHAC
-421 IVGHDLKP
+421 IIGHDLKP
-429 LLSFLKAKYQVPL
+429 LLSFLKAKYQVSL

-467 LREYLKEELIPHEKI
+467 LKQYLKEEWIPHEKI
-482 KDFKAKAEKSEQL
+482 KDFKTKSKAGKLEQL
-495 NTELNALKRLC
+495 DMELNALKRLC
-506 EYFETGGLEEGL
+506 EYFEKGGLEEGL
-518 LTLARDIETPFVKV
+518 LALAREVETPFVKV
-532 LMDMEFQGF
+532 LMGMEFQGF

-556 DELKVLERQ
+556 NELHVLERQ
-565 ILDLIGVDFNLN
+565 ILELIGVDFNLN
-577 SPKQLGEV
+577 SPKQLSEI
-585 LYEKLG
+585 LYEKLE
-591 LPKNKSHST
+591 LPQNKSHST
-600 DEKNLLKILDKHPS
+600 DEKSLLKILDKHPS

-712 DLMEAFLKGRDIHL
+712 DLMDAFLKGRDIHL
-726 ETSKALFGGDLAK
+726 ETSKALFGEDLAK

-821 VKGNYLREGVNAI
+821 IKGNYLREGVNAI

-874 EEKNAPELQQEIQ
+874 EEKNALELQQEIQ

-900 LETSAFVANRWNE
+900 LETSAFIAKRWNE

>member
-1 MEQPVIKEGTLA
+1 MEKPVIKEGTLA

-34 TNDKGFPTGLL
+34 TNVKGFPTGLL

-113 VEVNGFEADDVIASL
+113 VEVSGFEADDVIASL

-152 IALFDGKTEF
+152 IALFDGKTEL

-195 KGIGSKNAKELLQQL
+195 KGIGSKNAKELLQRL

-233 ALIQDKGSAFLSKEL
+233 ALIQDKESAFLSKEL

-253 GCIKEFDFLSCA
+253 GCIKEFDFSSCA

-275 KDELKEYGFI
+275 KDGLKEYGFI

-291 ENSPTPLILENTPL
+291 EDSPTPLILDNAPLLENTPL
-305 LDSMPILENA
+305 LD
-315 PILDSVPILENAPIL
+315 
-330 DSVPASDN
+330 N
-338 APKKSRM
+338 APKKSRL
-345 IVLES
+345 IVLENTE
-350 AAPLNAFLEKLKN
+350 PLSAFLEKLKKT
-363 PNARVFMRLVLNKE
+363 NARIFMRLVLDKE

-384 FLLQDQGY
+384 FLYENQGY

-406 EFLENAFS
+406 EFLQNAFFKI
-414 QMLQHAQ
+414 LQHAQ
-421 IVGHDLKP
+421 IIGHDLKP
-429 LLSFLKAKYQVPL
+429 LLSFLKAKYQVSL

-467 LREYLKEELIPHEKI
+467 LKEYLKEELIPHEKI
-482 KDFKAKAEKSEQL
+482 KDFKTKSKAGKLEQL
-495 NTELNALKRLC
+495 DMELNALKRLC
-506 EYFETGGLEEGL
+506 EYFEKGGLEEGL
-518 LTLARDIETPFVKV
+518 LALAREVETPFMKV
-532 LMDMEFQGF
+532 LMGMEFQGF

-556 DELKVLERQ
+556 NELRVLEHQ
-565 ILDLIGVDFNLN
+565 ILELIGVDFNLN
-577 SPKQLGEV
+577 SPKQLSEI
-585 LYEKLG
+585 LYEKLE
-591 LPKNKSHST
+591 LPKNKSRST
-600 DEKNLLKILDKHPS
+600 DEKSLLKILDKHPS

-712 DLMEAFLKGRDIHL
+712 DLMDAFLKGRDIHL
-726 ETSKALFGGDLAK
+726 ETSKALFGEDLAK

-770 EAKSYIEAYFKRFPS
+770 EAKSYTEAYFKRFPS

-816 GANDY
+816 GVNDY
-821 VKGNYLREGVNAI
+821 IKGNYLREGVNAI

-851 ERFKNNPSV
+851 ERFKNDPSV

-874 EEKNAPELQQEIQ
+874 EEKNALELQQEIQ

-900 LETSAFVANRWNE
+900 LETSAFIAKRWNE

>member
-113 VEVNGFEADDVIASL
+113 VEMNGFEADDVIASL

-190 NYKGV
+190 NYKGI
-195 KGIGSKNAKELLQQL
+195 KGIGSKNAKELLQRL

-291 ENSPTPLILENTPL
+291 GNSPTPLILDNAPL
-305 LDSMPILENA
+305 LDSMPASDNA
-315 PILDSVPILENAPIL
+315 S
-330 DSVPASDN
+330 ASDN

-350 AAPLNAFLEKLKN
+350 AAPLSAFLEKLKD
-363 PNARVFMRLVLNKE
+363 PNARVFVRLVLDKE

-384 FLLQDQGY
+384 FLYEDQGY

-406 EFLENAFS
+406 EFLQNAFS
-414 QMLQHAQ
+414 QMLQHAC
-421 IVGHDLKP
+421 IIGHDLKP

-467 LREYLKEELIPHEKI
+467 LKEYLKEDLISHEKI
-482 KDFKAKAEKSEQL
+482 KDFKTKSKVEKLEQL
-495 NTELNALKRLC
+495 DMELNALKRLC
-506 EYFETGGLEEGL
+506 EYFEKGGLEEDL
-518 LTLARDIETPFVKV
+518 LTLASGIETPFMKV

-556 DELKVLERQ
+556 NELHVLERQ

-577 SPKQLGEV
+577 SPKQLGEI

-900 LETSAFVANRWNE
+900 LETSAFVAKRWNE

>member
-1 MEQPVIKEGTLA
+1 MEEPVIKEGTLA

-58 RKNMPFIVFALES
+58 KKNMPFIVFALES

-113 VEVNGFEADDVIASL
+113 VEVSGFEADDVIASL

-152 IALFDGKTEF
+152 IVLFDGKTEF
-162 LAKDCVEKYGILPSQ
+162 LVKDCVKKYGILPSQ

-195 KGIGSKNAKELLQQL
+195 KGIGSKNAKELLQRL

-233 ALIQDKGSAFLSKEL
+233 ALIQDKESAFLSKEL

-253 GCIKEFDFLSCA
+253 GCIKEFDFSSCA

-291 ENSPTPLILENTPL
+291 ENSPTPLILDNAPLLENT
-305 LDSMPILENA
+305 
-315 PILDSVPILENAPIL
+315 
-330 DSVPASDN
+330 
-338 APKKSRM
+338 PKKSRM
-345 IVLES
+345 IVLENTE
-350 AAPLNAFLEKLKN
+350 PLSAFLEKLKKT
-363 PNARVFMRLVLNKE
+363 NARIFMRLVLDKE

-384 FLLQDQGY
+384 FLLEDQGY

-406 EFLENAFS
+406 EFLQNAFS
-414 QMLQHAQ
+414 QILQHAC
-421 IVGHDLKP
+421 IIGHDLKP
-429 LLSFLKAKYQVPL
+429 LLSFLKAKYQVSL
-442 ENIRIQDTQILAF
+442 EDIRIQDTQILAF

-467 LREYLKEELIPHEKI
+467 LKEYLKEEWIPHEKI
-482 KDFKAKAEKSEQL
+482 KDFKIKSKAGKLEQL
-495 NTELNALKRLC
+495 DMELNALKRLC
-506 EYFETGGLEEGL
+506 EYFEKGGLEEGL
-518 LTLARDIETPFVKV
+518 LALAREVETPFVKV
-532 LMDMEFQGF
+532 LMGMEFQGF
-541 KIDAPYFKRLEQEFK
+541 KIDVPYFKRLEQEFK
-556 DELKVLERQ
+556 NELHVLERQ
-565 ILDLIGVDFNLN
+565 ILELIGVDFNLN
-577 SPKQLGEV
+577 SPKQLSEI
-585 LYEKLG
+585 LYEKLE
-591 LPKNKSHST
+591 LPKNKSRST
-600 DEKNLLKILDKHPS
+600 DEKSLLKILDKHPS

-697 SQIELRLLAHFSQDK
+697 SQIELRLLAHFSQDR
-712 DLMEAFLKGRDIHL
+712 DLMDAFLKGRDIHL
-726 ETSKALFGGDLAK
+726 ETSKALFGEDLAK

-762 ETLNIPLN
+762 ETLSIPLN

-816 GANDY
+816 GVNDY
-821 VKGNYLREGVNAI
+821 IKGNYLREGVNAI

-874 EEKNAPELQQEIQ
+874 EEKNALELQQEIQ

-900 LETSAFVANRWNE
+900 LETSAFMAKRWNE

>member
-1 MEQPVIKEGTLA
+1 MEELKEGTLA

-58 RKNMPFIVFALES
+58 KKNMPFIVFALES
-71 QTKTKRAEKL
+71 QIKTKRAEKL

-113 VEVNGFEADDVIASL
+113 VEVSGFEADDVIASL

-162 LAKDCVEKYGILPSQ
+162 LVKDCVEKYGILPSQ

-195 KGIGSKNAKELLQQL
+195 KGIGSKNAKELLQRL
-210 GSLEKIYENLD
+210 GSLENIYENLD

-253 GCIKEFDFLSCA
+253 GCIKEFDFSSCA

-291 ENSPTPLILENTPL
+291 ENSPTPLILDNTPL
-305 LDSMPILENA
+305 LDNT
-315 PILDSVPILENAPIL
+315 
-330 DSVPASDN
+330 PASDN
-338 APKKSRM
+338 APKKSRL
-345 IVLES
+345 IVLENT
-350 AAPLNAFLEKLKN
+350 APLSAFLEKLKN
-363 PNARVFMRLVLNKE
+363 SNARIFARLVLDKE

-384 FLLQDQGY
+384 FLYEDQGY

-406 EFLENAFS
+406 EFLQNAFS

-429 LLSFLKAKYQVPL
+429 LLSFLKAKYQVSL

-467 LREYLKEELIPHEKI
+467 LKQYLKEELIPHEKI
-482 KDFKAKAEKSEQL
+482 KDFKTKSKAGKLELLSV
-495 NTELNALKRLC
+495 ELNALKRLC
-506 EYFETGGLEEGL
+506 EYFEKGGLEEGL
-518 LTLARDIETPFVKV
+518 LALAREVETPFVKV
-532 LMDMEFQGF
+532 LMGMEFQGF

-556 DELKVLERQ
+556 NELHVLEHQ
-565 ILDLIGVDFNLN
+565 ILELIGVDFNLN
-577 SPKQLGEV
+577 SPKQLSEI
-585 LYEKLG
+585 LYEKLE
-591 LPKNKSHST
+591 LPKNKSRST
-600 DEKNLLKILDKHPS
+600 DEKSLLKILDKHPS

-676 LLIRKGFIASSKEYC
+676 LLIRKGFISSSKEYC

-712 DLMEAFLKGRDIHL
+712 DLMDAFLKGRDIHL
-726 ETSKALFGGDLAK
+726 ETSKALFGEDLAK

-762 ETLNIPLN
+762 ETLNIPLS

-816 GANDY
+816 GVNDY

>member
-1 MEQPVIKEGTLA
+1 MEEPVIKEGTLA

-24 YYMSAKNKPL
+24 YYMNAKNKPL

-58 RKNMPFIVFALES
+58 KKNMPFIVFALES

-162 LAKDCVEKYGILPSQ
+162 LAKDCVKKYGILPSQ

-195 KGIGSKNAKELLQQL
+195 KGIGSKNAKELLQRL

-233 ALIQDKGSAFLSKEL
+233 ALIQDKESAFLSKEL

-253 GCIKEFDFLSCA
+253 GCIKEFDFSSCA

-291 ENSPTPLILENTPL
+291 ENSPTPLILDNTPL
-305 LDSMPILENA
+305 LDNT
-315 PILDSVPILENAPIL
+315 
-330 DSVPASDN
+330 PALDN

-345 IVLES
+345 IVLENTE
-350 AAPLNAFLEKLKN
+350 PLSAFLEKLKKT
-363 PNARVFMRLVLNKE
+363 NARIFMRLVLDKE

-384 FLLQDQGY
+384 FLLEDQGY

-406 EFLENAFS
+406 EFLQNAFFK
-414 QMLQHAQ
+414 MLQHAQ
-421 IVGHDLKP
+421 IIGHDLKP
-429 LLSFLKAKYQVPL
+429 LLSFLKAKYQVSL
-442 ENIRIQDTQILAF
+442 EDIRIQDTQILAF

-467 LREYLKEELIPHEKI
+467 LKEYLKEEWIPHEKI
-482 KDFKAKAEKSEQL
+482 KDFKTKSKAGKLEQL
-495 NTELNALKRLC
+495 DMELNALKRLC
-506 EYFETGGLEEGL
+506 EYFEKGGLEENL
-518 LTLARDIETPFVKV
+518 LALAREVETPFVKV
-532 LMDMEFQGF
+532 LMGMEFQGF
-541 KIDAPYFKRLEQEFK
+541 KIDVPYFKRLEQEFK
-556 DELKVLERQ
+556 NELHVLEHQ
-565 ILDLIGVDFNLN
+565 ILELIGVDFNLN
-577 SPKQLGEV
+577 SPKQLSEI
-585 LYEKLG
+585 LYEKLE
-591 LPKNKSHST
+591 LPKNKNHST
-600 DEKNLLKILDKHPS
+600 DEKSLLKILDKHPS

-712 DLMEAFLKGRDIHL
+712 DLIDAFLKGRDIHL

-821 VKGNYLREGVNAI
+821 IKGNYLREGVNAI

-874 EEKNAPELQQEIQ
+874 EEKNALELQQEIQ

-900 LETSAFVANRWNE
+900 LETSAFMAKRWNE

>member
-1 MEQPVIKEGTLA
+1 MEEPVIKEGTLA

-58 RKNMPFIVFALES
+58 KKNMPFIVFALES

-113 VEVNGFEADDVIASL
+113 VEVSGFEADDVIASL

-195 KGIGSKNAKELLQQL
+195 KGIGSKNAKELLQRL

-233 ALIQDKGSAFLSKEL
+233 ALIQDKESAFLSKEL

-253 GCIKEFDFLSCA
+253 GCIKEFDFSSCT

-291 ENSPTPLILENTPL
+291 ENSPTPLILDNTPL
-305 LDSMPILENA
+305 LENT
-315 PILDSVPILENAPIL
+315 
-330 DSVPASDN
+330 PASDN

-345 IVLES
+345 IVLENT
-350 AAPLNAFLEKLKN
+350 APLSAFLEKLKKT
-363 PNARVFMRLVLNKE
+363 NARIFMRLALDKE

-384 FLLQDQGY
+384 FLYEDQGY

-406 EFLENAFS
+406 EFLQNAFS

-421 IVGHDLKP
+421 IIGHDLKP
-429 LLSFLKAKYQVPL
+429 LLSFLKAKYQVSL

-467 LREYLKEELIPHEKI
+467 LKEYLKEEWIPHEKI
-482 KDFKAKAEKSEQL
+482 KDFKTKSKAGKLEQL
-495 NTELNALKRLC
+495 DRELNALKRLC
-506 EYFETGGLEEGL
+506 EYFEKGGLEEGL
-518 LTLARDIETPFVKV
+518 LALAREVETPFVKV
-532 LMDMEFQGF
+532 LMSMEFQGF

-556 DELKVLERQ
+556 NELHVLERQ
-565 ILDLIGVDFNLN
+565 ILELIGVDFNLN
-577 SPKQLGEV
+577 SPKQLSEI
-585 LYEKLG
+585 LYEKLD

-600 DEKNLLKILDKHPS
+600 DEKSLLKILDKHPS

-624 NKLFNTYTTPLL
+624 NKLFNTYITPLL

-712 DLMEAFLKGRDIHL
+712 DLMDAFLKGRDIHL
-726 ETSKALFGGDLAK
+726 ETSKALFGEDLAK

-821 VKGNYLREGVNAI
+821 IKGNYLREGVNAI

-874 EEKNAPELQQEIQ
+874 EEKNALELQQEIQ

-900 LETSAFVANRWNE
+900 LETSAFIAKRWNE

>member
-1 MEQPVIKEGTLA
+1 MEDPVIKEGTLA
-13 LIDTF
+13 LVDTF

-113 VEVNGFEADDVIASL
+113 VEVSGFEADDVIASL

-162 LAKDCVEKYGILPSQ
+162 LAKDCVKKYGILPSQ

-195 KGIGSKNAKELLQQL
+195 KGIGSKNAKELLQRL

-221 LAKNLLS
+221 LVKNLLS

-233 ALIQDKGSAFLSKEL
+233 ALIQDKESAFLSKEL

-253 GCIKEFDFLSCA
+253 GCIQEFDFSSCA

-291 ENSPTPLILENTPL
+291 ENSPTPLILDNTPL
-305 LDSMPILENA
+305 L
-315 PILDSVPILENAPIL
+315 
-330 DSVPASDN
+330 DN

-350 AAPLNAFLEKLKN
+350 TAPLSAFLERLKKT
-363 PNARVFMRLVLNKE
+363 NARIFVRLVLDKE

-384 FLLQDQGY
+384 FLLEDQGY

-406 EFLENAFS
+406 EFLQNAFFK
-414 QMLQHAQ
+414 MLQHVQ
-421 IVGHDLKP
+421 IIGHDLKP
-429 LLSFLKAKYQVPL
+429 LLSFLKAKYQVSL

-467 LREYLKEELIPHEKI
+467 LKEYLKEELIPHEKI
-482 KDFKAKAEKSEQL
+482 KDFKTKSKAGKLERL
-495 NTELNALKRLC
+495 DMELNALKRLC
-506 EYFETGGLEEGL
+506 EYFEKGGLEENL
-518 LTLARDIETPFVKV
+518 LALAREVETPFVKV
-532 LMDMEFQGF
+532 LMGMEFQGF

-556 DELKVLERQ
+556 NELHVLERQ

-577 SPKQLGEV
+577 SPKQLSEI
-585 LYEKLG
+585 LYEKLE
-591 LPKNKSHST
+591 LLQNKSHST
-600 DEKNLLKILDKHPS
+600 DEKSLLKILDKHPS

-726 ETSKALFGGDLAK
+726 ETSKALFGEDLAK

-770 EAKSYIEAYFKRFPS
+770 ESKSYIEAYFKRFPS

-816 GANDY
+816 GVNDY

-874 EEKNAPELQQEIQ
+874 EEKNALELQQEIQ

-900 LETSAFVANRWNE
+900 LETSAFIAKRWNE

>member
-1 MEQPVIKEGTLA
+1 MEQLKEGTLA

-81 GEYKQNRKD
+81 GAYKQNRKD

-113 VEVNGFEADDVIASL
+113 VEVSGFEADDVIASL

-195 KGIGSKNAKELLQQL
+195 KGIGSKNAKELLQRL

-233 ALIQDKGSAFLSKEL
+233 ALIQDKASAFLSKEL

-291 ENSPTPLILENTPL
+291 ENSPTPLILDNAPL
-305 LDSMPILENA
+305 LDNA
-315 PILDSVPILENAPIL
+315 
-330 DSVPASDN
+330 PASDN

-345 IVLES
+345 IVLENT
-350 AAPLNAFLEKLKN
+350 APLSAFLEKLKN
-363 PNARVFMRLVLNKE
+363 SNTRIFARLVLDKE

-421 IVGHDLKP
+421 IIGHDLKP

-455 LKNPEKVGFDEV
+455 LKNPEKVGLDEA
-467 LREYLKEELIPHEKI
+467 LKEYLKEELILHETI
-482 KDFKAKAEKSEQL
+482 KDFKTKSKAEKLERL
-495 NTELNALKRLC
+495 DRELNALKRLC
-506 EYFETGGLEEGL
+506 AYFEKGGLEENL
-518 LTLARDIETPFVKV
+518 LSLAREVETPFMKV
-532 LMDMEFQGF
+532 LMGMEFQGF

-565 ILDLIGVDFNLN
+565 ILELIGVDFNLN
-577 SPKQLGEV
+577 SPKQLSEV
-585 LYEKLG
+585 LYEKLE

-600 DEKNLLKILDKHPS
+600 DEKSLLKILDKHPS

-667 NIPVRSPKG
+667 NIPVRSSKG

-726 ETSKALFGGDLAK
+726 ETSKALFGEDLAK

>member
-1 MEQPVIKEGTLA
+1 MEEPVIKEGTLA

-58 RKNMPFIVFALES
+58 KKNMPFIVFALES

-113 VEVNGFEADDVIASL
+113 VEVSGFEADDVIASL

-195 KGIGSKNAKELLQQL
+195 KGIGSKNAKELLQRL

-248 ATLER
+248 ATLQR
-253 GCIKEFDFLSCA
+253 GCIKEFDFSSCA

-291 ENSPTPLILENTPL
+291 ENSPTPLILDNTPLLENTPL
-305 LDSMPILENA
+305 L
-315 PILDSVPILENAPIL
+315 
-330 DSVPASDN
+330 DN

-345 IVLES
+345 IVLENTAFLS
-350 AAPLNAFLEKLKN
+350 AFLEKLKN
-363 PNARVFMRLVLNKE
+363 SNARIFMRLVLDKE

-384 FLLQDQGY
+384 FLLEDQGY

-406 EFLENAFS
+406 EFLQNAFFK
-414 QMLQHAQ
+414 MLQHAQ
-421 IVGHDLKP
+421 IIGHDLKP
-429 LLSFLKAKYQVPL
+429 LLSFLKAKYQVSL

-467 LREYLKEELIPHEKI
+467 LKQYLKEEWIPHEKI
-482 KDFKAKAEKSEQL
+482 KDFKTKNKAEKLELLSV
-495 NTELNALKRLC
+495 ELNALKRLC
-506 EYFETGGLEEGL
+506 EYFEKGGLEEGL
-518 LTLARDIETPFVKV
+518 LALAREVETPFVKV
-532 LMDMEFQGF
+532 LMGMEFQGF

-556 DELKVLERQ
+556 NELHVLECQ

-577 SPKQLGEV
+577 SPKQLSEI
-585 LYEKLG
+585 LYEKLE
-591 LPKNKSHST
+591 LPQNKSHST
-600 DEKNLLKILDKHPS
+600 DEKSLLKILDKHPS

-712 DLMEAFLKGRDIHL
+712 DLMDAFLKGRDIHL
-726 ETSKALFGGDLAK
+726 ETSKALFGEDLAK

-821 VKGNYLREGVNAI
+821 IKGNYLREGVNAI

-874 EEKNAPELQQEIQ
+874 EEKNALELQQEIQ

-900 LETSAFVANRWNE
+900 LETSAFMAKRWNE

>member
-1 MEQPVIKEGTLA
+1 MEEPVIKEGTLA

-58 RKNMPFIVFALES
+58 KKNMPFIVFALES

-113 VEVNGFEADDVIASL
+113 VEVSGFEADDVIASL

-195 KGIGSKNAKELLQQL
+195 KGIGSKNAKELLQRL

-253 GCIKEFDFLSCA
+253 GCIKEFDFSSCA

-291 ENSPTPLILENTPL
+291 ENSPTPLILENAPL
-305 LDSMPILENA
+305 LDNA
-315 PILDSVPILENAPIL
+315 
-330 DSVPASDN
+330 PASDN
-338 APKKSRM
+338 ASKKSRM

-350 AAPLNAFLEKLKN
+350 TAPLSAFLEKLKN
-363 PNARVFMRLVLNKE
+363 SNARIFMRLVLDKE
-377 KKVLALA
+377 KKILALA
-384 FLLQDQGY
+384 FLYEDQGY
-392 FLPLE
+392 FLPLK

-406 EFLENAFS
+406 EFLQNAFFK
-414 QMLQHAQ
+414 MLQHAC
-421 IVGHDLKP
+421 IIGHDLKP
-429 LLSFLKAKYQVPL
+429 LLSFLKAKYQVSL

-467 LREYLKEELIPHEKI
+467 LKEYLKEELIPHEKI
-482 KDFKAKAEKSEQL
+482 KDFKAKSKAGKSEQL
-495 NTELNALKRLC
+495 DMELNALKRLC
-506 EYFETGGLEEGL
+506 EYFEKGGLEEGL
-518 LTLARDIETPFVKV
+518 LALAREVETPFMKV
-532 LMDMEFQGF
+532 LMGMEFQGF
-541 KIDAPYFKRLEQEFK
+541 KIDAPYFKRLGQEFK
-556 DELKVLERQ
+556 NELHVLERQ
-565 ILDLIGVDFNLN
+565 ILELIGVDFNLN
-577 SPKQLGEV
+577 SPKQLSEI
-585 LYEKLG
+585 LYEKLE
-591 LPKNKSHST
+591 LPQNKSHST
-600 DEKNLLKILDKHPS
+600 DEKSLLKILDKHPS

-712 DLMEAFLKGRDIHL
+712 DLMDAFLKGRDIHL
-726 ETSKALFGGDLAK
+726 ETSKALFGEDLAK

-770 EAKSYIEAYFKRFPS
+770 EAKSYIEAYFKRFPN

-806 LGRYRVFDFT
+806 LGRYRVFDFN

-821 VKGNYLREGVNAI
+821 IKSNYLREGVNAI

-874 EEKNAPELQQEIQ
+874 EEKNALELQQEIQ

-900 LETSAFVANRWNE
+900 LETSAFIAKRWNE

>member
-24 YYMSAKNKPL
+24 YYMSAKTKPL

-113 VEVNGFEADDVIASL
+113 VEVGGFEADDVIATL

-195 KGIGSKNAKELLQQL
+195 KGIGSKNAKELLQRL

-291 ENSPTPLILENTPL
+291 ENSPLIV
-305 LDSMPILENA
+305 ENA
-315 PILDSVPILENAPIL
+315 PASDNASILDSTPVL
-330 DSVPASDN
+330 DN
-338 APKKSRM
+338 APKKSRL
-345 IVLES
+345 IVLENTELLS
-350 AAPLNAFLEKLKN
+350 MFLEKLKN

-414 QMLQHAQ
+414 QMLQHAC
-421 IVGHDLKP
+421 IIGHDLKP
-429 LLSFLKAKYQVPL
+429 LLSFLKAKYQVSL

-467 LREYLKEELIPHEKI
+467 LKEYLKEDLIPHEKI
-482 KDFKAKAEKSEQL
+482 KDFKAKAEKLELLS
-495 NTELNALKRLC
+495 TELNALKRLC
-506 EYFETGGLEEGL
+506 EYFEKGGLEEGL
-518 LTLARDIETPFVKV
+518 LALARGVETPFVKV

-565 ILDLIGVDFNLN
+565 ILDSIGVDFNLN
-577 SPKQLGEV
+577 SPKQLSEV
-585 LYEKLG
+585 LYDKLG

-614 IALILEYREL
+614 IPLILEYREL

-785 IKDYLNRMKEEI
+785 IKDYLNCMKEEI

-806 LGRYRVFDFT
+806 LGRYRVFDFN
-816 GANDY
+816 GVNDY

>member
-1 MEQPVIKEGTLA
+1 MEQPVVKEGTLA

-113 VEVNGFEADDVIASL
+113 VEVSGFEADDVIASL

-233 ALIQDKGSAFLSKEL
+233 ALIQDKASAFLSKEL

-291 ENSPTPLILENTPL
+291 ENSPLIA
-305 LDSMPILENA
+305 ENA
-315 PILDSVPILENAPIL
+315 PILDSAPALE
-330 DSVPASDN
+330 N

-345 IVLES
+345 IVLEN
-350 AAPLNAFLEKLKN
+350 AASFSMFLEKLKD
-363 PNARVFMRLVLNKE
+363 PNARVFARLVLNKE

-406 EFLENAFS
+406 GFLQNAFS
-414 QMLQHAQ
+414 QILQHAC
-421 IVGHDLKP
+421 IIGHDLKP
-429 LLSFLKAKYQVPL
+429 LLSFLKAKYQVSL

-467 LREYLKEELIPHEKI
+467 LKEYLKEDLIPHEKI
-482 KDFKAKAEKSEQL
+482 KDFKAKSKAGKLEQL
-495 NTELNALKRLC
+495 DRELHALKRLC
-506 EYFETGGLEEGL
+506 EYFEKGGLEEGL
-518 LTLARDIETPFVKV
+518 LALAREVETPFMKV
-532 LMDMEFQGF
+532 LMGMEFQGF

-556 DELKVLERQ
+556 NELHVLERQ

-577 SPKQLGEV
+577 SPKQLSEV

-591 LPKNKSHST
+591 LPKNKSRST

-762 ETLNIPLN
+762 ETLNISLN

-851 ERFKNNPSV
+851 ERFKNNSSV

-874 EEKNAPELQQEIQ
+874 EEKNALELQQEIQ

>member
-1 MEQPVIKEGTLA
+1 MEQPVVKEGTLA

-162 LAKDCVEKYGILPSQ
+162 LAQDCVEKYGILPSQ

-195 KGIGSKNAKELLQQL
+195 KGIGSKNAKELLQRL
-210 GSLEKIYENLD
+210 GSLENIYENLD

-253 GCIKEFDFLSCA
+253 GCIKEFDFSSCT

-291 ENSPTPLILENTPL
+291 ENSPTPLILDNTPL
-305 LDSMPILENA
+305 LDSMP
-315 PILDSVPILENAPIL
+315 
-330 DSVPASDN
+330 ASDN
-338 APKKSRM
+338 APTKSSM
-345 IVLES
+345 IVLE
-350 AAPLNAFLEKLKN
+350 NAELLSMFLEKLKKTK
-363 PNARVFMRLVLNKE
+363 ARIFMRLVLNKE

-406 EFLENAFS
+406 EFLQNAFS
-414 QMLQHAQ
+414 QMLQHAC
-421 IVGHDLKP
+421 IIGHDLKP
-429 LLSFLKAKYQVPL
+429 LLSFLKAKYQVSL

-467 LREYLKEELIPHEKI
+467 LKEYLKEELIPHEKI
-482 KDFKAKAEKSEQL
+482 KDFKTTSKAEKLEQL
-495 NTELNALKRLC
+495 DMELNALKRLC
-506 EYFETGGLEEGL
+506 EYFEKGGLEENL
-518 LTLARDIETPFVKV
+518 LALAKGVETPFVKV
-532 LMDMEFQGF
+532 LMGMEFQGF

-556 DELKVLERQ
+556 NELRLLERQ

-577 SPKQLGEV
+577 SPKQLSEI
-585 LYEKLG
+585 LYEKLE

-726 ETSKALFGGDLAK
+726 ETSKALFGENLAK

-806 LGRYRVFDFT
+806 LGRYRVFDFN
-816 GANDY
+816 GVNDY
-821 VKGNYLREGVNAI
+821 IKSNYLREGVNAI

-874 EEKNAPELQQEIQ
+874 EEKNALELQQEIQ

>member
-58 RKNMPFIVFALES
+58 KKNMPFIVFALES

-162 LAKDCVEKYGILPSQ
+162 LVKDCVEKYGILPSQ

-195 KGIGSKNAKELLQQL
+195 KGIGSKNAKELLQRL

-233 ALIQDKGSAFLSKEL
+233 ALIQDKESAFLSKEL

-253 GCIKEFDFLSCA
+253 GCIQEFDFLSCA

-285 STLRDL
+285 STLGDL

-305 LDSMPILENA
+305 LDNTL
-315 PILDSVPILENAPIL
+315 
-330 DSVPASDN
+330 ASDS

-345 IVLES
+345 IVLENTE
-350 AAPLNAFLEKLKN
+350 PLSAFLEKLKKT
-363 PNARVFMRLVLNKE
+363 NARIFMRLVLDKE

-406 EFLENAFS
+406 EFLQNAFS
-414 QMLQHAQ
+414 QMLQHAC
-421 IVGHDLKP
+421 IIGHDLKP
-429 LLSFLKAKYQVPL
+429 LLSFLKAKYQVSL
-442 ENIRIQDTQILAF
+442 ENICIQDTQILAF

-467 LREYLKEELIPHEKI
+467 LKEYLKEELIPHEKI
-482 KDFKAKAEKSEQL
+482 KDFKTKAEKLELLSV
-495 NTELNALKRLC
+495 ELNALKRLC
-506 EYFETGGLEEGL
+506 EYFEKGGLEENL
-518 LTLARDIETPFVKV
+518 LALAREVETPFVKV
-532 LMDMEFQGF
+532 LMGMEFQGF

-556 DELKVLERQ
+556 NELHVLERQ
-565 ILDLIGVDFNLN
+565 ILELIGVDFNLN
-577 SPKQLGEV
+577 SPKQLSEI
-585 LYEKLG
+585 LYEKLE
-591 LPKNKSHST
+591 LPQNKSHST
-600 DEKNLLKILDKHPS
+600 DEKSLLKILDKHPS

-712 DLMEAFLKGRDIHL
+712 DLMDAFLKGRDIHL
-726 ETSKALFGGDLAK
+726 ETSKALFGEDLAK

-762 ETLNIPLN
+762 ETLNIPLS

-874 EEKNAPELQQEIQ
+874 EEKNALELQQEIQ

-900 LETSAFVANRWNE
+900 LETSAFIAKRWNE

>member
-1 MEQPVIKEGTLA
+1 MEEPVIKEGTLA

-58 RKNMPFIVFALES
+58 KKNMPFVVFALES

-113 VEVNGFEADDVIASL
+113 VEVSGFEADDVIASL

-162 LAKDCVEKYGILPSQ
+162 LVKDCVEKYGILPSQ

-195 KGIGSKNAKELLQQL
+195 KGIGSKNAKELLQRL

-221 LAKNLLS
+221 LVKNLLS

-253 GCIKEFDFLSCA
+253 GCIKEFDFSSCA

-291 ENSPTPLILENTPL
+291 ENSPTPLILDNAPLLENTPL
-305 LDSMPILENA
+305 L
-315 PILDSVPILENAPIL
+315 
-330 DSVPASDN
+330 DN

-345 IVLES
+345 IVLENT
-350 AAPLNAFLEKLKN
+350 APLSAFLERLKKT
-363 PNARVFMRLVLNKE
+363 NARIFMRLVLDKE

-384 FLLQDQGY
+384 FLLEDQGY

-406 EFLENAFS
+406 EFLQNAFFK
-414 QMLQHAQ
+414 MLQHAQ
-421 IVGHDLKP
+421 IIGHDLKP
-429 LLSFLKAKYQVPL
+429 LLSFLKAKYQISL
-442 ENIRIQDTQILAF
+442 ENICIQDTQILAF

-467 LREYLKEELIPHEKI
+467 LKQYLKEEWIPHEKI
-482 KDFKAKAEKSEQL
+482 KDFKTKSKAEKLEQL
-495 NTELNALKRLC
+495 DMELNALKRLC
-506 EYFETGGLEEGL
+506 EYFEKGGLEEGL
-518 LTLARDIETPFVKV
+518 LALAREVETPFMKV
-532 LMDMEFQGF
+532 LMGMEFQGF

-556 DELKVLERQ
+556 NELHVLERQ
-565 ILDLIGVDFNLN
+565 ILELIGVDFNLN
-577 SPKQLGEV
+577 SPKQLSEI

-591 LPKNKSHST
+591 LPKNKSRST
-600 DEKNLLKILDKHPS
+600 DEKSLLKILDKHPS

-712 DLMEAFLKGRDIHL
+712 DLMDAFLKGRDIHL
-726 ETSKALFGGDLAK
+726 ETSKALFGEDLAK

-816 GANDY
+816 GTNDY
-821 VKGNYLREGVNAI
+821 IKGNYLREGVNAI

-874 EEKNAPELQQEIQ
+874 EEKNALELQQEIQ

-900 LETSAFVANRWNE
+900 LETSAFMAKRWNE

>member
-1 MEQPVIKEGTLA
+1 MEEPVIKEGTLA

-58 RKNMPFIVFALES
+58 KKNMPFIVFALES

-113 VEVNGFEADDVIASL
+113 VEVSGFEADDVIASL

-162 LAKDCVEKYGILPSQ
+162 LAKDCVKKYGILPSQ

-195 KGIGSKNAKELLQQL
+195 KGIGSKNAKELLQRL

-233 ALIQDKGSAFLSKEL
+233 ALIQDKESAFLSKEL

-253 GCIKEFDFLSCA
+253 GCIKEFDFSSCT

-291 ENSPTPLILENTPL
+291 ENSPTPLILDNTPL
-305 LDSMPILENA
+305 LENTPTSDS
-315 PILDSVPILENAPIL
+315 
-330 DSVPASDN
+330 
-338 APKKSRM
+338 APKKSRL
-345 IVLES
+345 IVLENT
-350 AAPLNAFLEKLKN
+350 APLSAFLEKLKKT
-363 PNARVFMRLVLNKE
+363 NARIFMRLALDKE

-397 EALFSPFSL
+397 KALFSPFSL
-406 EFLENAFS
+406 EFLQNAFS
-414 QMLQHAQ
+414 QILQHAQ
-421 IVGHDLKP
+421 IIGHDLKP
-429 LLSFLKAKYQVPL
+429 LLSFLKAKYQVSL

-467 LREYLKEELIPHEKI
+467 LKEYLKEEWIPHEKI
-482 KDFKAKAEKSEQL
+482 KDFKIKSKAGKLEQL
-495 NTELNALKRLC
+495 DMELNALKRLC
-506 EYFETGGLEEGL
+506 EYFEKGGLEEGL
-518 LTLARDIETPFVKV
+518 LALAREVETPFMKV
-532 LMDMEFQGF
+532 LMGMEFQGF

-556 DELKVLERQ
+556 NELHVLERQ

-577 SPKQLGEV
+577 SPKQLSEI

-591 LPKNKSHST
+591 LPQNKSRST
-600 DEKNLLKILDKHPS
+600 DEKSLLKILDKHPS

-676 LLIRKGFIASSKEYC
+676 LLIRKGFIASSKKYC

-712 DLMEAFLKGRDIHL
+712 DLMDAFLKGRDIHL
-726 ETSKALFGGDLAK
+726 ETSKALFGEDLAK

-762 ETLNIPLN
+762 ETLNIPLS

-821 VKGNYLREGVNAI
+821 IKGNYLREGVNAI

-874 EEKNAPELQQEIQ
+874 EEKNALELQQEIQ

-900 LETSAFVANRWNE
+900 LETSAFIAKRWNE

>member
-1 MEQPVIKEGTLA
+1 MEELKEGTLA

-58 RKNMPFIVFALES
+58 KKNMPFIVFALES
-71 QTKTKRAEKL
+71 QIKTKRAEKL

-113 VEVNGFEADDVIASL
+113 VEVSGFEADDVIASL

-195 KGIGSKNAKELLQQL
+195 KGIGSKNAKELLQRL

-233 ALIQDKGSAFLSKEL
+233 ALIQDKESAFLSKEL

-253 GCIKEFDFLSCA
+253 GCIKEFDFSSCT

-291 ENSPTPLILENTPL
+291 ENSPTPLLDNT
-305 LDSMPILENA
+305 
-315 PILDSVPILENAPIL
+315 
-330 DSVPASDN
+330 PASDN

-345 IVLES
+345 IVLENTE
-350 AAPLNAFLEKLKN
+350 PLSAFLEKLKN
-363 PNARVFMRLVLNKE
+363 SNARIFMRLVLDKE

-384 FLLQDQGY
+384 FLYEDQGY

-406 EFLENAFS
+406 EFLQNAFFK
-414 QMLQHAQ
+414 MLQHAQ

-429 LLSFLKAKYQVPL
+429 LLSFLKAKYQVSL

-467 LREYLKEELIPHEKI
+467 LKEYLKEEWIPHEKI
-482 KDFKAKAEKSEQL
+482 KDFKTKSKAGKLEQL
-495 NTELNALKRLC
+495 DRELNALKRLC
-506 EYFETGGLEEGL
+506 EYFEKGGLEEGL
-518 LTLARDIETPFVKV
+518 LALAREVETPFMKV
-532 LMDMEFQGF
+532 LMGMEFQGF
-541 KIDAPYFKRLEQEFK
+541 KIDAPYFKCLEQEFK
-556 DELKVLERQ
+556 NELHVLERQ
-565 ILDLIGVDFNLN
+565 ILDLIGANFNLN
-577 SPKQLGEV
+577 SPKQLSEI
-585 LYEKLG
+585 LYEKLE
-591 LPKNKSHST
+591 LPQNKSRST
-600 DEKNLLKILDKHPS
+600 DEKSLLKILDKHPS

-667 NIPVRSPKG
+667 NIPVRSSKG

-726 ETSKALFGGDLAK
+726 ETSKALFGEDLAK

-821 VKGNYLREGVNAI
+821 IKGNYLREGVNAI

-874 EEKNAPELQQEIQ
+874 EEKNALELQQEIQ

-900 LETSAFVANRWNE
+900 LETSAFMAKRWNE